1 MQSAQMEIVMRC
13 IFIWTIVIPAAT
25 WSDASALAQ
34 SPRDQRGQRAFAAC
48 AACHSLEPNRNMTG
62 PSLANLWNRQ
72 AGSLQSF
79 DRYSDALKS
88 SRVIWDDK
96 SLDEWVK
103 NPQRFIP
110 GNHMTFAGVNDARV
124 RADLLAFLKKA
135 AQPGQAPQLAQQPG
149 GMMGMMGGARDPNLK
164 TLDAESRVQSI
175 RYCRDTYKVTTA
187 DGKTHDFWER
197 NLRFKTDSGDDGPQ
211 KGAAALVGAGMLG
224 DRADVILAD
233 PSEISRLITDRC

>member
-1 MQSAQMEIVMRC
+1 MEADMRYSFVFVVA
-13 IFIWTIVIPAAT
+13 ILGAVSPNAPVF
-25 WSDASALAQ
+25 AQ
-34 SPRDQRGQRAFAAC
+34 SQTDQRGQRAFGIC

-96 SLDEWVK
+96 SLDEWLK

-110 GNHMTFAGVNDARV
+110 GNHMTFAGMTDAPA

-135 AQPGQAPQLAQQPG
+135 TQPGQASQLAQQPA
-149 GMMGMMGGARDPNLK
+149 GMMGMMGGGRDPNLK
-164 TLDAESRVQSI
+164 TLDAEGRVQSI
-175 RYCRDTYKVTTA
+175 RYRDTYKVTTA
-187 DGKTHDFWER
+187 DGRTHDFWER
-197 NLRFKTDSGDDGPQ
+197 NPLQDGFRQRRTPERCAGARRRRNAGRPCGRDLRRSG
-211 KGAAALVGAGMLG
+211 
-224 DRADVILAD
+224 
-233 PSEISRLITDRC
+233 

>member
-1 MQSAQMEIVMRC
+1 MHYMLVLVTAVLG
-13 IFIWTIVIPAAT
+13 AA
-25 WSDASALAQ
+25 SLNASALAQ
-34 SPRDQRGQRAFAAC
+34 SQGDQRGQRAFGAC
-48 AACHSLEPNRNMTG
+48 APCHALEPNRNMTG

-88 SRVIWDDK
+88 SRVVWDDK
-96 SLDEWVK
+96 SLDEWLK

-110 GNHMTFAGVNDARV
+110 GNHMTFAGVNDARA

-135 AQPGQAPQLAQQPG
+135 TQPGQAPQLAQQRG
-149 GMMGMMGGARDPNLK
+149 GMMGMMGSGRDPNLK
-164 TLDAESRVQSI
+164 TLDAEGRVQSI

-211 KGAAALVGAGMLG
+211 KGAPALVGAGMLG
-224 DRADVILAD
+224 DRADVIFAD